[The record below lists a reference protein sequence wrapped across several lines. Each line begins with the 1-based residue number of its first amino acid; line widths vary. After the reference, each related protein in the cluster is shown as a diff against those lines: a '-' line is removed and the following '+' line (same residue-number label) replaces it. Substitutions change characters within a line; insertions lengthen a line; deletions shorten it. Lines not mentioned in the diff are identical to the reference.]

1 MVNWYINTKIKIQ
14 TITIFNDTISETVRN
29 ILQEIL
35 GKIQGQGI
43 ILLVLGIVLIIIP
56 VMIHYFSK
64 YKLQK
69 ISDVEE

>member
-1 MVNWYINTKIKIQ
+1 MQKLFYTKIKIQ

-64 YKLQK
+64 YKLKK